1 MDINT
6 IFYFPNSL
14 TFEEY
19 TEMLAGG
26 DIAPRTIV
34 FADAQKSIYKD
45 GKKYGDISEQK
56 FRDLLDAVENDSWI
70 SDELD
75 GVKGDIIRNRDALNN
90 LDNLIDQSIQG
101 IQSDITDA
109 NQRISSLNDS
119 ISTVNSN
126 LNTAISNRDAAIQTK
141 VENLFDNAEWLSE
154 NFPQGQ
160 TNWDSRW
167 DSDLES
173 YLLTVGYWDVDDQTG
188 EKTTK
193 WSQLQSSVN
202 SISSSVNDLK
212 TNGNLTQAMT
222 SSIESLISNDIASL
236 SLGTTYATIASVDDV
251 EKIVEWFYS
260 GITSSSQADKT
271 VAQMSAMSKNDFIAA
286 ISDIRTQ
293 VDKVA
298 NGDFVAQTEVSSKVG
313 DTIANML
320 LQSSSDNALAAL
332 SAKAN
337 ANSDNISA
345 LVLGMT
351 GSTSTANLATSV
363 STALTNLTSGFAT
376 TSDVNGAK
384 SEIYSAI
391 GAKDGSGNFIS
402 LAAVKTQ
409 TDKVANG
416 DFVAQTEVQ
425 SKVGDAVSTMLA
437 QASTDNALAA
447 LSAKAD
453 ANSDNISALI
463 LGMTGST
470 STANLSTNVSN
481 ALNNLTSGFASTSDI
496 TSAKSEIY
504 SAISAKDSNNNF
516 ISLAALKTQSDAD
529 HASVSALATNKADIS
544 GVVAKSELGTAVAS
558 LFASTGDAQNPT
570 AKANVVAVVKD
581 NKSALNLTA
590 QDVNINGYLNGGS
603 ASFKGD
609 IQASSFVTGNDNEVG
624 IAVMAGE
631 FNDSIANTHKV
642 YFAYD
647 STQGAATMWF
657 YQNNEWKRINLA
669 DSAVLNNAETF
680 VATTFY
686 SLPSENI
693 YYLPP
698 LSSLTT
704 TTLYYSRVTGKYY
717 NTQSTSDPVISGSYY
732 QIQYNPISS
741 DLRSAHRGPV
751 NMLIPEVYQSHAAQ
765 STISNTS
772 RMTAGQYA
780 GNVIKYTISNG
791 EPTLSK
797 SVWFAEVPYTYYVSD
812 RYSIVRLAFYRN
824 IHQQHEG
831 QSCPTATY
839 VHDLSGAVYT
849 YQSSY
854 QSGWD
859 YSEENITL
867 ATALSDNYSGVV
879 LQNGGWFKSNYRDEY
894 VTQVEQDTMMY
905 PDTAGYP
912 NPTWS

>member
-34 FADAQKSIYKD
+34 FADAQKSIYKN

-101 IQSDITDA
+101 IQSDITEA

-126 LNTAISNRDAAIQTK
+126 LNAAISNRDAAIQTK

-160 TNWDSRW
+160 TSWDSRW

-173 YLLTVGYWDVDDQTG
+173 YLLTVGYWDVDEQTG

-193 WSQLQSSVN
+193 WSQLQSSVD

-345 LVLGMT
+345 LILGMT

-363 STALTNLTSGFAT
+363 STALTNLTAGLAT

-391 GAKDGSGNFIS
+391 D
-402 LAAVKTQ
+402 
-409 TDKVANG
+409 
-416 DFVAQTEVQ
+416 
-425 SKVGDAVSTMLA
+425 
-437 QASTDNALAA
+437 
-447 LSAKAD
+447 
-453 ANSDNISALI
+453 
-463 LGMTGST
+463 
-470 STANLSTNVSN
+470 
-481 ALNNLTSGFASTSDI
+481 
-496 TSAKSEIY
+496 
-504 SAISAKDSNNNF
+504 AKDSSDNF

-544 GVVAKSELGTAVAS
+544 GVVAKTELGTAVAS

-581 NKSALNLTA
+581 NKSALNLSA
-590 QDVNINGYLNGGS
+590 QDVNIDGYLTAGS
-603 ASFKGD
+603 ATFKGD
-609 IQASSFVTGNDNEVG
+609 VEATSFTTGSSSEYG
-624 IAVMAGE
+624 ITVLSGQFDPADPSV
-631 FNDSIANTHKV
+631 NTRKA

-647 STQGAATMWF
+647 DEQGGVTMWF
-657 YQNNEWKRINLA
+657 YCNNTWKRIDLA
-669 DSAVLNNAETF
+669 GASVTEDPNTF
-680 VATTFY
+680 VRSVLYTGT
-686 SLPSENI
+686 LI
-693 YYLPP
+693 GTYL
-698 LSSLTT
+698 LQDNTNVT
-704 TTLYYSRVTGKYY
+704 ANYSRLTGKYY
-717 NTQSTSDPVISGSYY
+717 TTTSAVDANLLTGTGYEFLSDTWCPSTSTIEFFSEDPTGVNGLYSRQWALTGAFRNASQDYY
-732 QIQYNPISS
+732 DICYFYIPNVPTQLGLGGYPLYLYAPKMTPLQYQLPDYSN
-741 DLRSAHRGPV
+741 
-751 NMLIPEVYQSHAAQ
+751 AQ
-765 STISNTS
+765 M
-772 RMTAGQYA
+772 RRL
-780 GNVIKYTISNG
+780 VISNG
-791 EPTLSK
+791 ELQSSENYHLQLVCDTVLWHDAREPLPDGIIPQNGQTPSINDEFAYAVWKVGDYESYTFTAPGINYGMYIGGGNGRIYPASSAAGSQISWKAASLSNYSTNVKSYSWSSITGPLNFYSDTQYTKSDQNGIQLVPINGTVKHIWHTMPTT
-797 SVWFAEVPYTYYVSD
+797 YTYVKT
-812 RYSIVRLAFYRN
+812 
-824 IHQQHEG
+824 
-831 QSCPTATY
+831 P
-839 VHDLSGAVYT
+839 
-849 YQSSY
+849 
-854 QSGWD
+854 
-859 YSEENITL
+859 
-867 ATALSDNYSGVV
+867 
-879 LQNGGWFKSNYRDEY
+879 SN
-894 VTQVEQDTMMY
+894 
-905 PDTAGYP
+905 
-912 NPTWS
+912 S

>member
-101 IQSDITDA
+101 IQSDITEA

-160 TNWDSRW
+160 TDWDSRW

-173 YLLTVGYWDVDDQTG
+173 YLLTVGYWDVDEQTG

-193 WSQLQSSVN
+193 WSQLQSSVD

-298 NGDFVAQTEVSSKVG
+298 NGDFVAQTEISSKVG

-376 TSDVNGAK
+376 TSDVNSAK

-391 GAKDGSGNFIS
+391 DAKDGSGNFIS

-416 DFVAQTEVQ
+416 DFVAQTEIQ

-453 ANSDNISALI
+453 TNSDNISALI

-470 STANLSTNVSN
+470 STANLSTNVST

-504 SAISAKDSNNNF
+504 SAISAKDSSDNF

-529 HASVSALATNKADIS
+529 HASVSALATNKADVS

-581 NKSALNLTA
+581 NKSALNLSA
-590 QDVNINGYLNGGS
+590 QDVNIDGYLTAGD

-609 IQASSFVTGNDNEVG
+609 VEATSFTTGSSSEYG
-624 IAVMAGE
+624 ITVLSGQFDPADPSV
-631 FNDSIANTHKV
+631 NTRKA

-647 STQGAATMWF
+647 DEQGGVTMWF
-657 YQNNEWKRINLA
+657 YCNNVWKRIDLA
-669 DSAVLNNAETF
+669 AASVTEDPNTFARSVLYTG
-680 VATTFY
+680 TIMGT
-686 SLPSENI
+686 
-693 YYLPP
+693 YL
-698 LSSLTT
+698 LQDYTNVT
-704 TTLYYSRVTGKYY
+704 ANYSRLTGKYY
-717 NTQSTSDPVISGSYY
+717 STTSATDANLLTATGYEFLSDTWYP
-732 QIQYNPISS
+732 
-741 DLRSAHRGPV
+741 
-751 NMLIPEVYQSHAAQ
+751 
-765 STISNTS
+765 STIEFFS
-772 RMTAGQYA
+772 
-780 GNVIKYTISNG
+780 
-791 EPTLSK
+791 EDPTGIGGMYNEEWAATGGIRGGS
-797 SVWFAEVPYTYYVSD
+797 E
-812 RYSIVRLAFYRN
+812 RYSYNLCYFYIPN
-824 IHQQHEG
+824 V
-831 QSCPTATY
+831 PTE
-839 VHDLSGAVYT
+839 LGLNGAPLYLYPPKISLT
-849 YQSSY
+849 QTHMP
-854 QSGWD
+854 D
-859 YSEENITL
+859 YSN
-867 ATALSDNYSGVV
+867 V
-879 LQNGGWFKSNYRDEY
+879 
-894 VTQVEQDTMMY
+894 
-905 PDTAGYP
+905 
-912 NPTWS
+912 

>member
-1 MDINT
+1 
-6 IFYFPNSL
+6 
-14 TFEEY
+14 
-19 TEMLAGG
+19 
-26 DIAPRTIV
+26 
-34 FADAQKSIYKD
+34 
-45 GKKYGDISEQK
+45 
-56 FRDLLDAVENDSWI
+56 
-70 SDELD
+70 
-75 GVKGDIIRNRDALNN
+75 
-90 LDNLIDQSIQG
+90 
-101 IQSDITDA
+101 
-109 NQRISSLNDS
+109 
-119 ISTVNSN
+119 
-126 LNTAISNRDAAIQTK
+126 
-141 VENLFDNAEWLSE
+141 LFDNAEWLSE

-193 WSQLQSSVN
+193 WSQLQSSVD

-212 TNGNLTQAMT
+212 VNGNLTQAMT

-236 SLGTTYATIASVDDV
+236 SLGTTYATIASVNDV
-251 EKIVEWFYS
+251 DKVVEWLYS

-453 ANSDNISALI
+453 TNSDNISALI

-470 STANLSTNVSN
+470 STANLSTNVST
-481 ALNNLTSGFASTSDI
+481 ALNNLTSGLISSADAGTAI
-496 TSAKSEIY
+496 NGAVATAKSEIY
-504 SAISAKDSNNNF
+504 SAISAKDSNDNF

-529 HASVSALATNKADIS
+529 HAQVQALASNGVDTS
-544 GVVAKSELGTAVAS
+544 GFVAKSELGTAVAS

-590 QDVNINGYLNGGS
+590 QDVNIDGYLTAGN

-609 IQASSFVTGNDNEVG
+609 VEATSFTTGSSNEYG
-624 IAVMAGE
+624 ITVLSGQ
-631 FNDSIANTHKV
+631 FDPTDPSVNTHKA

-647 STQGAATMWF
+647 DEQGGVTMWF
-657 YQNNEWKRINLA
+657 YCNNVWKRIDLA
-669 DSAVLNNAETF
+669 AASVSEDPNTFMRSVLYTGT
-680 VATTFY
+680 VMGTYLLQDYT
-686 SLPSENI
+686 NI
-693 YYLPP
+693 
-698 LSSLTT
+698 TAN
-704 TTLYYSRVTGKYY
+704 YSRLTGKYY
-717 NTQSTSDPVISGSYY
+717 STT
-732 QIQYNPISS
+732 
-741 DLRSAHRGPV
+741 SATDANLLTATGYEFTKDNWYP
-751 NMLIPEVYQSHAAQ
+751 
-765 STISNTS
+765 STIEFFSEDPT
-772 RMTAGQYA
+772 G
-780 GNVIKYTISNG
+780 VNG
-791 EPTLSK
+791 L
-797 SVWFAEVPYTYYVSD
+797 
-812 RYSIVRLAFYRN
+812 YS
-824 IHQQHEG
+824 
-831 QSCPTATY
+831 S
-839 VHDLSGAVYT
+839 
-849 YQSSY
+849 
-854 QSGWD
+854 
-859 YSEENITL
+859 
-867 ATALSDNYSGVV
+867 
-879 LQNGGWFKSNYRDEY
+879 
-894 VTQVEQDTMMY
+894 
-905 PDTAGYP
+905 
-912 NPTWS
+912 